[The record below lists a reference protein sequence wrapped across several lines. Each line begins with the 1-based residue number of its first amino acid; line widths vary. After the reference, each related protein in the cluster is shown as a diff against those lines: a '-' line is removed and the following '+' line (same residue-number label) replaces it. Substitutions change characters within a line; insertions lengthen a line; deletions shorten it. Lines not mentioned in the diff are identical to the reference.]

1 MHLREG
7 RPERSP
13 PHPLGKEI
21 PPQGMRNSPRFRCWC
36 QNDPVCF
43 GVGGSTVAV
52 SAAQAALLVFYSPP
66 PCFSG
71 IKGPILQNDER
82 LLCSV
87 GNYHLLFWELR
98 ALRISGLGPDYLCNC
113 CSDIFMPSRVS
124 VCSAE
129 GLYFIFVTLGF
140 LQRQGILV
148 VI

>member
-1 MHLREG
+1 MHLCEG
-7 RPERSP
+7 RPEHSP
-13 PHPLGKEI
+13 PHPLEKEI

-52 SAAQAALLVFYSPP
+52 SAAQAALFVFYCPP
-66 PCFSG
+66 PLFFWHQ
-71 IKGPILQNDER
+71 GPNPAKWWAPLVQRWE
-82 LLCSV
+82 LSSPV
-87 GNYHLLFWELR
+87 WELR